1 MRGHLRWLIVIL
13 VITIV
18 SIWMSL
24 PDNPG
29 IHIDFNGDGTNEIS
43 IPIDVRPGLDLQG
56 GLRVLLAADLPADQV
71 TSGDME
77 TARRIVENRVN
88 GLGVAEPV
96 VQLQP
101 GANRIIVELPG
112 ISDPETAIATIQ
124 ETGLLEFVDFSS
136 ISDVRAWVGR
146 SILTTAQV
154 EQQTARDEAQAADA
168 TGTPVEGTPQATA
181 DANATAETTPE
192 VTAEATPE
200 VATPTAEPPAVN
212 PSTNQPFTTV
222 MTGSGLS
229 SAVAQLGQMGNSWVV
244 NFTLNDQGAALFG
257 PFTASHIGRPLAIVL
272 DGIVLSA
279 PTINAALTDG
289 GMIEGS
295 FTQEEAQNLAL
306 QLRYGALPVPLR
318 VESTESVGP
327 TLGQVSI
334 QKSLRAGI
342 IGVITVLAFMLIYY
356 RVPGI
361 AADLA
366 LLIFTLM
373 NFALFK
379 FIPVTLTLPAITGFL
394 ISIGTAVDGNI
405 LIFERI
411 KEEVRRGRPL
421 EAAVPAGF
429 DRAWTS
435 IRDSN
440 LSTIII
446 CVVLYLFG
454 STFGAGAVRG
464 FAITLALG
472 LVLNLFTAVIVTRT
486 FLAYIMRI
494 ATEQIARRPWLLG
507 A

>member
-43 IPIDVRPGLDLQG
+43 IPIDVHPGLDLQG

-71 TSGDME
+71 NAGDME

-112 ISDPETAIATIQ
+112 ISDPETAISTIQ

-136 ISDVRAWVGR
+136 ISDVGAWVGR
-146 SILTTAQV
+146 PVLTTAQV
-154 EQQTARDEAQAADA
+154 GQQAARDAAQAAEA
-168 TGTPVEGTPQATA
+168 TPVEGTPQATPSV
-181 DANATAETTPE
+181 TP
-192 VTAEATPE
+192 EATPE
-200 VATPTAEPPAVN
+200 PTPQAVQPAVN

-229 SAVAQLGQMGNSWVV
+229 SAVAQLGRLGTNWVV

-272 DGIVLSA
+272 DGVVLSA
-279 PTINAALTDG
+279 PTIQAALTDG

-295 FTQEEAQNLAL
+295 FTQDEAQNLAL

-486 FLAYIMRI
+486 FLAYIMRM
-494 ATEQIARRPWLLG
+494 ASEQIARRPWLLG

>member
-1 MRGHLRWLIVIL
+1 MRGHLRWLIVIA
-13 VITIV
+13 VVVVT
-18 SIWMSL
+18 SIWMVL
-24 PDNPG
+24 PDNQG
-29 IHIDFNGDGTNEIS
+29 IHIDFDRDGKDDIS
-43 IPIDVRPGLDLQG
+43 RDIVVRPGLDLQG

-71 TSGDME
+71 TSADME

-88 GLGVAEPV
+88 ALGVAEPV

-101 GANRIIVELPG
+101 GVNRIIVELPG
-112 ISDPETAIATIQ
+112 ISDPETAIATIR
-124 ETGLLEFVDFSS
+124 ETGLLEFVDFSG
-136 ISDVRAWVGR
+136 ISDVQSWRGR
-146 SILTTAQV
+146 RVLTTAQV
-154 EQQTARDEAQAADA
+154 EQQAAREASAEASPSP
-168 TGTPVEGTPQATA
+168 TPVDAAATVEPTEEPVA
-181 DANATAETTPE
+181 AAET
-192 VTAEATPE
+192 A
-200 VATPTAEPPAVN
+200 AVN
-212 PSTNQPFTTV
+212 PLTGQPFTTV
-222 MTGSGLS
+222 MTGSGLQT
-229 SAVAQLGQMGNSWVV
+229 AVAQYDEKQAEWLV
-244 NFTLNDQGAALFG
+244 NFALNENGAALFG
-257 PFTASHIGRPLAIVL
+257 PFTSSHIGRPLAIVL

-279 PTINAALTDG
+279 PTIRAALTDG
-289 GMIEGS
+289 GSITGG
-295 FTQEEAQNLAL
+295 FTQDDANTLAV

-327 TLGQVSI
+327 TLGRVSI
-334 QKSLRAGI
+334 DLSVRAGI
-342 IGVITVLAFMLIYY
+342 IGVITVLVFMLVYY

-366 LLIFTLM
+366 LLIFALM

-379 FIPVTLTLPAITGFL
+379 FIPVTLTLPAITGYL

-411 KEEVRRGRPL
+411 KEELRRGRPL
-421 EAAVPAGF
+421 DIAIPAGF

-446 CVVLYLFG
+446 CVILYLFG

-464 FAITLALG
+464 FAVTLAMG

-486 FLAYIMRI
+486 FLAVIMRLGGGLM
-494 ATEQIARRPWLLG
+494 QRRWLLG